1 MVHIFV
7 IIVSH
12 QINIGSSALAIYRT
26 VRTSYPV
33 LSRLSKRW
41 VPIEIESQTNERKIL
56 KMIKLSVAAAAL
68 ALGVASTSASA
79 QESEGHMLEMTKFH
93 LEPVS
98 WFEFGAGMEAYIDCH
113 KENELDSSW
122 SAWVDMEHP
131 VVWMVS
137 RMDNWAELDGPGL
150 GPCYSIIEEQMSDA
164 IRDIETQFARHMP
177 DWSTSDDND
186 PGVVALWQFSVD
198 DGRKFREA
206 ASEIFDIVRENGHD
220 RSSWYEMLGEGGGDI
235 NFFLVNEFE
244 NFAEMDTDA
253 PTPARVL
260 REAVGQPA
268 ARALWERMWSTLD
281 DDGEGYDRVML
292 RKIPGWS
299 HDPDAE

>member
-1 MVHIFV
+1 MKTTKF
-7 IIVSH
+7 
-12 QINIGSSALAIYRT
+12 
-26 VRTSYPV
+26 
-33 LSRLSKRW
+33 
-41 VPIEIESQTNERKIL
+41 
-56 KMIKLSVAAAAL
+56 SVAAAAL
-68 ALGVASTSASA
+68 VIGMTSISAIA
-79 QESEGHMLEMTKFH
+79 QESEGHMLRMHQFH

-98 WFEFGAGMEAYIDCH
+98 WLEFGAGMEAYVNCH

-122 SAWVDMEHP
+122 SAWVDMERP
-131 VVWMVS
+131 IVWWVS
-137 RMDNWAELDGPGL
+137 RMDNWAEMDGPGL
-150 GPCYSIIEEQMSDA
+150 GPCYSIIEEQMGNA
-164 IRDIETQFARHMP
+164 IRDIETHYARYMS
-177 DWSTSDDND
+177 DWSTSNDYD
-186 PGVVALWQFSVD
+186 PGVVGLWQFRVD

-206 ASEIFDIVRENGHD
+206 ASEIFDIVRESGHD

-244 NFAEMDTDA
+244 NFAEMDTDP
-253 PTPARVL
+253 PTPASVL

-299 HDPDAE
+299 YNPDAE